1 MKHKQTL
8 RPHRARGVDFETARE
23 IALALPGVVAS
34 MGARGM
40 SLKVRGKML
49 ACRAI
54 HPSAEEGSLMV
65 RIDAGRRAKLMAAD
79 PEVYYV
85 TPHYAPYASVLV
97 RLPRVTRRALAA
109 LLEEA
114 MHFVTSDARPAARA
128 SRKGPQD

>member
-1 MKHKQTL
+1 MKHKQSPG
-8 RPHRARGVDFETARE
+8 PHGARGMDFETARE

-34 MGARGM
+34 LGARGM

-65 RIDAGRRAKLMAAD
+65 RIDAARRAKLLAAD
-79 PEVYYV
+79 PEVYYL
-85 TPHYAPYASVLV
+85 TPHYAPHASVLI
-97 RLPRVTRRALAA
+97 RVSRIGRDALAE

-114 MHFVTSDARPAARA
+114 MRFVTRGARPTGRA
-128 SRKGPQD
+128 SRK

>member
-1 MKHKQTL
+1 MAKS
-8 RPHRARGVDFETARE
+8 VDFETVRE

-40 SLKVRGKML
+40 SLKLRGKML

-65 RIDAGRRAKLMAAD
+65 RIDSSRREKLIAAH

-85 TPHYAPYASVLV
+85 TPHYAPYSSVLV
-97 RLPRVTRRALAA
+97 RLSRISRAALAA

-114 MHFVTSDARPAARA
+114 ARFITSDGRPAARA
-128 SRKGPQD
+128 SRKGPRD

>member
-1 MKHKQTL
+1 M
-8 RPHRARGVDFETARE
+8 DFETARE
-23 IALALPGVVAS
+23 IALGLPGVVAS
-34 MGARGM
+34 LGARGM

-54 HPSAEEGSLMV
+54 HPSAEEESLMV
-65 RIDAGRRAKLMAAD
+65 RIDVARRAKLMAAD

-97 RLPRVTRRALAA
+97 RLSRVSRSALAA

-114 MHFVTSDARPAARA
+114 MRFVTSDARLAARA
-128 SRKGPQD
+128 SRKGPRD

>member
-1 MKHKQTL
+1 MPKHI
-8 RPHRARGVDFETARE
+8 DFETVRE

-54 HPSAEEGSLMV
+54 HPSAEDGSLMV
-65 RIDAGRRAKLMAAD
+65 RIDSARRAKLLAGD
-79 PEVYYV
+79 SEVYYV
-85 TPHYAPYASVLV
+85 TAHYAPYSSVLV
-97 RLPRVTRRALAA
+97 RLSRISRGALTA

-114 MHFVTSDARPAARA
+114 MRFVTSDARPTARA
-128 SRKGPQD
+128 SRKGPRD